1 MAFVKS
7 FKPRIIK
14 DKDIKNIEDEELEK
28 LFIWID
34 EVPLSRQ
41 KRNITRDFSD
51 GGKRTVIIRAPL
63 DSIRPIQ

>member
-7 FKPRIIK
+7 FKPRVIK

-51 GGKRTVIIRAPL
+51 GGKGAFNHYHHGGH
-63 DSIRPIQ
+63 Q